1 MRQLGEKEAT
11 TRAVR
16 KKSFRFR
23 HLKEAKVRRN
33 SFTPFFTQVDLR
45 DVE

>member
-23 HLKEAKVRRN
+23 HLKEAKKK
-33 SFTPFFTQVDLR
+33 FFHTFFHTGGFER
-45 DVE
+45 C